1 MPFLCAFVSS
11 CEIIAVPVSE
21 VDGTDAAALNGK
33 IFHHRDTEIA
43 ESETRGACLACDADF
58 WAMICLKDRASL

>member
-21 VDGTDAAALNGK
+21 VDGTDAAGLKGK
-33 IFHHRDTEIA
+33 YFTTETQRSQSQKLV
-43 ESETRGACLACDADF
+43 E
-58 WAMICLKDRASL
+58 RASLATPTFGR